1 MTYVGEDSDTKRMM
15 ERMKASKIEEANKI
29 RHNNLN
35 NKKVKEVRE
44 IKING
49 KMVLIGTLASLALLA
64 AIIGTKKHNDKMER
78 MYDHSET
85 NYAFGETIYHNDEYK
100 PSK

>member
-15 ERMKASKIEEANKI
+15 ERMKAPKIEEANKI
-29 RHNNLN
+29 RHNDLN

-64 AIIGTKKHNDKMER
+64 AIVGSKKHNDKMER
-78 MYDHSET
+78 MHDHSET
-85 NYAFGETIYHNDEYK
+85 NYATGETIYYNDEYK